1 MEDKLNLISM
11 YEIYKDMLTKNTQDV
26 FEQYYYSDLSLRE
39 IGENNNV
46 SFQAVRDTLKKAE
59 KTLNNLESKL
69 GVWNLK
75 KQIEKLKEMVLK
87 PNIDLETIKKQIE
100 KIGE

>member
-1 MEDKLNLISM
+1 MEDKLKLISL
-11 YEIYKDMLTKNTQDV
+11 YEVYKKMLTKNTQDV

-39 IGENNNV
+39 IGENNKV
-46 SFQAVRDTLKKAE
+46 SFQAIRDTLKKAE
-59 KTLNNLESKL
+59 KTLYSLEEKL

-75 KQIEKLKEMVLK
+75 NQIDELKENAKHSTNISILK
-87 PNIDLETIKKQIE
+87 EQIE

>member
-1 MEDKLNLISM
+1 MEDKLKLISL
-11 YEIYKDMLTKNTQDV
+11 YEVYKKMLTKNTQDV

-39 IGENNNV
+39 IGENNKV
-46 SFQAVRDTLKKAE
+46 SFQAIRDTLKKAE
-59 KTLNNLESKL
+59 KTLYSLEEKL

-75 KQIEKLKEMVLK
+75 NQIDELKENAKQSTDISILK
-87 PNIDLETIKKQIE
+87 EQIE

>member
-11 YEIYKDMLTKNTQDV
+11 YEIYKNMLTKNTQNV

-59 KTLNNLESKL
+59 KTLNDLESKL
-69 GVWNLK
+69 GVWNLR
-75 KQIEKLKEMVLK
+75 KQIDELKEITLD
-87 PNIDLETIKKQIE
+87 PNMDLESIKKQIE

>member
-1 MEDKLNLISM
+1 MEDKLKLISL
-11 YEIYKDMLTKNTQDV
+11 YEVYKRMLTKNTQDV

-39 IGENNNV
+39 IGENNKV
-46 SFQAVRDTLKKAE
+46 SFQAIRDTLKKAE
-59 KTLNNLESKL
+59 KTLYSLEEKL

-75 KQIEKLKEMVLK
+75 NQIDELKENAKQSTDISILK
-87 PNIDLETIKKQIE
+87 EQIE